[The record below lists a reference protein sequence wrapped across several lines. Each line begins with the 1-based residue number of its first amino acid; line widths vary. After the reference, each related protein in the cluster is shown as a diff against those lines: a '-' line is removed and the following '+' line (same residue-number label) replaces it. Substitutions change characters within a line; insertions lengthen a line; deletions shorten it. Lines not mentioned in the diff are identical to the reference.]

1 MIAKVT
7 GQVIYHGV
15 GFVIVDC
22 GDLGYKVNLPEDVAH
37 GQKGSVTF
45 FTHEVIRDD
54 QRELF
59 GFLSVDALELFWRL
73 TSVSGV
79 GPRSGQ
85 KIVFGAPV
93 ARVKENIMKGNV
105 AFLTDIPGIGTKTAQ
120 KIILELKGI
129 LADEPSKSSVD
140 PDALEAL
147 VGLGYP
153 RKQAEDVLAMIDAE
167 SSEERVTKALKMMG
181 R

>member
-1 MIAKVT
+1 MIAKLT

-15 GFVIVDC
+15 GFVIVESHDV
-22 GDLGYKVNLPEDVAH
+22 GYQVVLPEDVAH
-37 GQKGSVTF
+37 GLSGTVSL
-45 FTHEVIRDD
+45 FTHEVIRENE
-54 QRELF
+54 RELF
-59 GFLSVDALELFWRL
+59 GFLSIEALELFWRL
-73 TSVSGV
+73 ISVSGV

-85 KIVFGAPV
+85 KIVFSSPV
-93 ARVKENIMKGNV
+93 QKVKESIMKGNV

-129 LADEPSKSSVD
+129 LAEAPTSASVD

-153 RKQAEDVLAMIDAE
+153 RKQSEEMLAMIDAE
-167 SSEERVTKALKMMG
+167 SSEERVKKALKMMG

>member
-1 MIAKVT
+1 MIAKVS
-7 GQVIYHGV
+7 GSVIYHGV

-37 GQKGSVTF
+37 GQSGDVTF
-45 FTHEVIRDD
+45 FTHEVIRED

-59 GFLSVDALELFWRL
+59 GFLTIDALELFWRL

-85 KIVFGAPV
+85 KIVFAGPV
-93 ARVKENIMKGNV
+93 ARAKENIMKGNV
-105 AFLTDIPGIGTKTAQ
+105 AFLTDVPGIGTKTAQ
-120 KIILELKGI
+120 KIILELKGM

>member
-7 GQVIYHGV
+7 GQVIYHGI

-22 GDLGYKVNLPEDVAH
+22 GSVGYKVVLPEDVAH
-37 GQKGSVTF
+37 AQSGTVAF
-45 FTHEVIRDD
+45 FTHEAIRDD
-54 QRELF
+54 QHELF

-85 KIVFGAPV
+85 KIVFSSSV
-93 ARVKENIMKGNV
+93 ARVKENIMGGNI
-105 AFLTDIPGIGTKTAQ
+105 AFLTDIPGIGKKTAQ
-120 KIILELKGI
+120 KIILELKGA
-129 LADEPSKSSVD
+129 LVD
-140 PDALEAL
+140 PEQPSFVDLDALAALEAL
-147 VGLGYP
+147 GYS
-153 RKQAEDVLAMIDAE
+153 RKQAEDVLSMIDAD
-167 SSEERVTKALKMMG
+167 SSEERVTKALRMMG